1 MSVTGNGSVQISGRD
16 VASFFFNTRKGLS
29 RFVGAVYWL
38 FRWKVTVPE
47 SALVKCIWP
56 MRDADFIKSYLKSR
70 KITLAGSCRYRAL
83 SKQRYVNSCGAQ
95 CLRQIAY
102 ELGIKT
108 LPKNRFYKF
117 DGQSIEDDST
127 EAAIYGV
134 AGRLVDERGSLKTRL
149 DDGGGSDPIGIN
161 NAAVILGLDSR
172 LYCSSRMTDWHLR
185 QSDPSRW
192 KEIKSR
198 CSVHR
203 SSPPQLCNNERLIVL
218 VSNDSLGS
226 FIFNSQGV
234 KRHHYIMQRPDG
246 SCYDP
251 YDGKKYISV
260 EAYSASSE
268 MKPNGIYILVSDRQS
283 YAKAPCA
290 KLSVSRVS
298 EVAGAFSSG

>member
-47 SALVKCIWP
+47 NDIVNRIWP
-56 MRDADFIKSYLKSR
+56 MRDAVFIKSYLKSR
-70 KITLAGSCRYRAL
+70 KIAL
-83 SKQRYVNSCGAQ
+83 VDSNHFSAVPKQQYLNSCGAQ
-95 CLRQIAY
+95 CLRQSAY
-102 ELGIKT
+102 ELGKKS
-108 LPKNRFYKF
+108 LPENMFYNF
-117 DGQSIEDDST
+117 DGQSIEDDSA

-149 DDGGGSDPIGIN
+149 DDGGGSDAIGIN

-172 LYCSSRMTDWHLR
+172 LYCSSIMTDWYLR
-185 QSDPSRW
+185 HSDPSRW

-203 SSPPQLCNNERLIVL
+203 SSPPKLCNNERLIVL

-251 YDGKKYISV
+251 YDGKKYISI
-260 EAYSASSE
+260 EAYSARTE

-283 YAKAPCA
+283 YAKAPCP
-290 KLSVSRVS
+290 KPSVSRVS
-298 EVAGAFSSG
+298 VGAGVFSGG